1 MNVPLVD
8 LGSLML
14 YATRRTTA
22 LPNMALIAR
31 FPGSLSRDELETEA
45 KRIAANPYG
54 LGRSLVRARVPGARP
69 LWRANGE
76 PRPVRLAAGADDA
89 ASLAAW
95 FADETSVCQDPLDG
109 AGWSLSAVHA
119 GDSTFVSV
127 SMNHLYGTG
136 RDIVVALWGEEAYS
150 VNGNGANGGERF
162 PEFVEHDLRAEA
174 ADLGNRIRMG
184 VRGIANLGGQVITK
198 PRRRKPHGDVSTL
211 RKPLD
216 ALLDR
221 DKSRGT
227 PSARRVAAFASVDK
241 ESWDAVLER
250 HGGTGLALQIAVTAN
265 LLREARHGRGG
276 PIHRPLRIIIPVDLA
291 DRSGGD
297 DSQATL
303 GPIELTSAGIS
314 LPGGMPTHGDLSHVR
329 NVCRQAIAEA
339 RAEVAATG
347 RVPVAPGMVDAMR
360 LLPDAVTART
370 VFRVHSR
377 FDGAASSMGPQLPG
391 MSRLGSHSA
400 SDVFLLAFPL
410 GSDISITMSE
420 KDGKLEIGVIA
431 DPSRLGAGPALRD
444 RVIAEL
450 AAWGMDASV
459 W

>member
-14 YATRRTTA
+14 YATRRTTV
-22 LPNMALIAR
+22 LPNMALLAR
-31 FPGSLSRDELETEA
+31 FPGRLTRDELEAEA
-45 KRIAANPYG
+45 WRIASNPYG

-69 LWRANGE
+69 LWRANSE
-76 PRPVRLAAGADDA
+76 PRLVRIAPTADDSA
-89 ASLAAW
+89 ALAAW
-95 FADETSVCQDPLDG
+95 FADETSVRQDPLDG
-109 AGWSLSAVHA
+109 VGWSLSAVYS

-150 VNGNGANGGERF
+150 LNGGGTHNGTHF
-162 PEFVEHDLRAEA
+162 AKVIDHDLRAEA
-174 ADLGNRIRMG
+174 TDLANRIRLG
-184 VRGIANLGGQVITK
+184 VRGIASLGGQVITK

-227 PSARRVAAFASVDK
+227 PSARRVAAFASVSK
-241 ESWDAVLER
+241 ESWSDVARE
-250 HGGTGLALQIAVTAN
+250 HGGTSLSLQIAITAN

-291 DRSGGD
+291 DRTGKE
-297 DSQATL
+297 DSEATL

-314 LPGGMPTHGDLSHVR
+314 LPGGMPSHGDLSHVR

-339 RAEVAATG
+339 RAEVVATG

-391 MSRLGSHSA
+391 MSRLGSHAA

-420 KDGKLEIGVIA
+420 KDETFEMGVIA
-431 DPSRLGAGPALRD
+431 DPSRLGVGPALRD
-444 RVIAEL
+444 RVIGEL
-450 AAWGMDASV
+450 AAWKLEASV